1 MRHSQSCKLTLLGEG
16 PSDRK
21 FFLNWLREEQLRVEP
36 LQGRQQVEAVWRLA
50 CKQPIQPPLICLVDL
65 DYDQLLGRELVE
77 HERFIYV
84 SARSLEEEAEA
95 NDLEGVL
102 VRSDALRKLF
112 YEKLPERILDE
123 QEDLV
128 AYLKQ
133 QREAL
138 RKAASLIGAYRAA
151 AQFFYNEFHRGYWDR
166 DALQIGAAKFLDPP
180 TLQIQ
185 EDKLWEI
192 VVASVLHKPDHDWMV
207 NRAQQLFAEYGRAGI
222 SVGVMTSVSSWPCT

>member
-1 MRHSQSCKLTLLGEG
+1 MPSTLLASQCNPVRILNQVRMRHSQSRKLTLLVEG

-21 FFLNWLREEQLRVEP
+21 FLLNWLREEQLRIEP

-50 CKQPIQPPLICLVDL
+50 CKQPVQPPLICLVDL

-95 NDLEGVL
+95 NDLEGLL
-102 VRSDALRKLF
+102 VRPDALRKLF
-112 YEKLPERILDE
+112 YERLPEKILDE

-138 RKAASLIGAYRAA
+138 RKAASQIGTYRAA
-151 AQFFYNEFHRGYWDR
+151 AQFF
-166 DALQIGAAKFLDPP
+166 
-180 TLQIQ
+180 
-185 EDKLWEI
+185 
-192 VVASVLHKPDHDWMV
+192 
-207 NRAQQLFAEYGRAGI
+207 
-222 SVGVMTSVSSWPCT
+222 

>member
-1 MRHSQSCKLTLLGEG
+1 MRHSQSRMLTLLVEG

-21 FFLNWLREEQLRVEP
+21 FFLNWLREEQLHVEL

-50 CKQPIQPPLICLVDL
+50 CMQPIQPSLICLVDL
-65 DYDQLLGRELVE
+65 DYDQLLGSKLVK

-84 SARSLEEEAEA
+84 SARSLEEKAEA

-138 RKAASLIGAYRAA
+138 RKAAS
-151 AQFFYNEFHRGYWDR
+151 
-166 DALQIGAAKFLDPP
+166 
-180 TLQIQ
+180 
-185 EDKLWEI
+185 
-192 VVASVLHKPDHDWMV
+192 
-207 NRAQQLFAEYGRAGI
+207 
-222 SVGVMTSVSSWPCT
+222 